1 MWYYF
6 FRTIR
11 KQRCVISNKFLV
23 EILRI
28 KFREEIKMTDYT
40 KVGNLRVATQ
50 LYEFINSEA
59 LPGTNV
65 EKTQFWAGFENIIRD
80 LTPKNRALLAQR
92 DDLQNKINQWH
103 RENKEIDFHKYKAF
117 LQEIGYLEPEVE
129 DFKITTENVD
139 DEIAIQAGPQLVVP
153 VNNDRYA
160 LNAANAR
167 WGSLY
172 DALYGS
178 DVISEENGA
187 HREGGYNPIRG
198 EKVIAFAKAFLDQA
212 VPLQEGSHKDAVEYR
227 INDQKLVIT
236 LSNGKETG
244 LSQPE
249 KFAGFQGDT
258 ASAFCYFD

>member
-1 MWYYF
+1 M
-6 FRTIR
+6 
-11 KQRCVISNKFLV
+11 
-23 EILRI
+23 EILRN
-28 KFREEIKMTDYT
+28 KLKEEIKMTNYT
-40 KVGNLRVATQ
+40 KVGNLQVANQ

-59 LPGTNV
+59 LPGTYV
-65 EKTQFWAGFENIIRD
+65 DQKQFWLGLEAIIKD

-92 DDLQNKINQWH
+92 DDFQNKINTWH
-103 RENKEIDFHKYKAF
+103 RENKEYDFHKYKAF
-117 LQEIGYLEPEVE
+117 LEEIGYLEPEAE

-198 EKVIAFAKAFLDQA
+198 EKVIAFAKNFLDQA
-212 VPLQEGSHKDAVEYR
+212 IPLQEGFHKDAVQYR
-227 INDQKLVIT
+227 IADRKFLVT
-236 LSNGKETG
+236 LSNGKEDG
-244 LSQPE
+244 LAQAE
-249 KFAGFQGDT
+249 KFAGYQGDT
-258 ASAFCYFD
+258 QVSFNRSN